1 MSTIHK
7 TIALIVAVSLLAGC
21 GKAASV
27 SDSQSASQPVD
38 SSASQSMETPN
49 SMPQQENPMPLP
61 ADGKS
66 ALTGL
71 DTDQQG
77 QRPVAVM
84 MYNQKAAW
92 PQWGIGDA
100 KILIE
105 ANTEGQDTWVMGL
118 YDGAQTV
125 EKVGP
130 VGQGR
135 DLFLQMVMPLQAIP
149 MYIGSDVYA
158 SNLVNQY
165 QYQPLDGVYA
175 GTGAYDLDSERAK
188 VYLEQ
193 YSWYAHKALIESA
206 LEQYGQTTEGQPHS
220 FFNFAD
226 GSAPQNSQG
235 YELDVTY
242 GAKRTARLVYNA
254 DDKQYYLYDGDIGQT
269 DANRPE
275 DAPPAHFT
283 NVVLLMTRSG
293 VKDNSVTRQYDLTE
307 GEGLYLSGGGS
318 RVLHWKKGGVTAP
331 LQLFDE
337 TGAALAVQPGCTY
350 LGIYGGFEGQALK
363 MLGADGAEQALPST
377 PEPLPTP
384 IPTPSPEP
392 TPVPEPPAEPES
404 QEQAPENAEAQ
415 PQSQPETAPAE

>member
-165 QYQPLDGVYA
+165 Q
-175 GTGAYDLDSERAK
+175 
-188 VYLEQ
+188 
-193 YSWYAHKALIESA
+193 
-206 LEQYGQTTEGQPHS
+206 
-220 FFNFAD
+220 
-226 GSAPQNSQG
+226 
-235 YELDVTY
+235 
-242 GAKRTARLVYNA
+242 
-254 DDKQYYLYDGDIGQT
+254 
-269 DANRPE
+269 
-275 DAPPAHFT
+275 
-283 NVVLLMTRSG
+283 
-293 VKDNSVTRQYDLTE
+293 
-307 GEGLYLSGGGS
+307 
-318 RVLHWKKGGVTAP
+318 
-331 LQLFDE
+331 
-337 TGAALAVQPGCTY
+337 
-350 LGIYGGFEGQALK
+350 
-363 MLGADGAEQALPST
+363 
-377 PEPLPTP
+377 
-384 IPTPSPEP
+384 
-392 TPVPEPPAEPES
+392 
-404 QEQAPENAEAQ
+404 
-415 PQSQPETAPAE
+415 